1 MRFVV
6 AADEDLPIVGHVVA
20 LLRARGHDVDV
31 RPCVAWAKASLGV
44 AHEVAAGRAD
54 FGVVFCHT
62 GTGVSIAA
70 NKVKGVRAA
79 LCVDAETAA
88 GARKWNDANV
98 LALSLRL
105 LTEETAGAIVQAWLG
120 MGYGGTEG
128 ESLEGI
134 AREEGGRYR
143 CPHQS

>member
-1 MRFVV
+1 MRMRVVV
-6 AADEDLPIVGHVVA
+6 ASDEGLPVVAHVAA
-20 LLRARGHDVDV
+20 LLRARGHEVV
-31 RPCVAWAKASLGV
+31 EFAPVAWGEAALSV
-44 AHEVAAGRAD
+44 AREVGTGRAS

-79 LCVDAETAA
+79 LCVDEETAA

-105 LTEETAGAIVQAWLG
+105 CTPPIADAILEAWLSTAYAG
-120 MGYGGTEG
+120 SEDA
-128 ESLEGI
+128 SLAAI
-134 AREEGGRYR
+134 AREEQ
-143 CPHQS
+143 HK